1 MNFYVC
7 QKFESWISLTNYPKL
22 AEILKQKSWVLL
34 RMVKN
39 KQNPF
44 DPFVISAQINLYFS
58 GRFK

>member
-34 RMVKN
+34 RMVK
-39 KQNPF
+39 
-44 DPFVISAQINLYFS
+44 ISKIRLIRLS
-58 GRFK
+58 LVHK